1 MFGQEV
7 AMNGFDDM
15 IQLAKI
21 LETEWK
27 GGGVDRVRAR
37 ELASRLMPQMPELRA
52 TLASVHE
59 RMAR

>member
-1 MFGQEV
+1 
-7 AMNGFDDM
+7 MNGFDDM

-27 GGGVDRVRAR
+27 GGSVDRVRAR

-52 TLASVHE
+52 TLTSVHE
-59 RMAR
+59 RMAH